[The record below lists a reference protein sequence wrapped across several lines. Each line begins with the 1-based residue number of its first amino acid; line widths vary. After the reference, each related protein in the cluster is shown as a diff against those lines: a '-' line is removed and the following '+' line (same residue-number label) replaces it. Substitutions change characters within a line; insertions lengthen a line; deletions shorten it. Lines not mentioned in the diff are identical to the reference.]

1 MARQK
6 TDWSSHITAYK
17 SSGKTIPQFCE
28 EAGINVGTFRHN
40 LYKSRAR
47 KQSQES
53 FREIFVNTELSLSID
68 EHGQI
73 TLSGIEP
80 DVLPSIVRAWSDAVS
95 Q

>member
-1 MARQK
+1 MPRPK
-6 TDWSSHITAYK
+6 TDWSSHIVAYK
-17 SSGKTIPQFCE
+17 SSGKTIPQYCQ

-40 LYKSRAR
+40 LYKNRSRNNL
-47 KQSQES
+47 QES